1 MTSLTTSAPPPTLRP
16 DPEPPDRLRVEAWAD
31 PVVDGLGH
39 DPRSPYVERF
49 WLGILGPSA
58 TWLLRRL
65 ADRLDEE
72 PGGFELDL
80 DLLAGE
86 LGLGMRGGA
95 HAPVR
100 RALARCVTFG
110 MARETGHASLAVRRR
125 LPPLPR
131 RHLLRLPVELQERH
145 RHWLAA
151 QRATPAVDEL
161 RRRARRLALSVAE
174 LGEDRAGVEQQLTRW
189 RVHPALAHEAAT
201 WALSQVRP
209 AGAGPERPPAPAD
222 RPAPAGD
229 GPPDT

>member
-1 MTSLTTSAPPPTLRP
+1 MTTVPDHATRPPHPSPAAP
-16 DPEPPDRLRVEAWAD
+16 ERVRIGVWTD

-39 DPRSPYVERF
+39 DPRSPYVEQF

-58 TWLLRRL
+58 TWLLRRV
-65 ADRLDEE
+65 AERLDRE
-72 PGGFELDL
+72 PEGFDLDL

-100 RALARCVTFG
+100 RALARCVTFA
-110 MARETGHASLAVRRR
+110 MARPVGPGALAVRRR

-131 RHLLRLPVELQERH
+131 RHLLRLPPEVQERH
-145 RHWLAA
+145 RQWVSAE
-151 QRATPAVDEL
+151 RRTPAVDEL

-174 LGEDRAGVEQQLTRW
+174 LGEDRLAVEQQLHRW

-201 WALSQVRP
+201 WAVAQRP
-209 AGAGPERPPAPAD
+209 
-222 RPAPAGD
+222 GD
-229 GPPDT
+229 GGGDAQT